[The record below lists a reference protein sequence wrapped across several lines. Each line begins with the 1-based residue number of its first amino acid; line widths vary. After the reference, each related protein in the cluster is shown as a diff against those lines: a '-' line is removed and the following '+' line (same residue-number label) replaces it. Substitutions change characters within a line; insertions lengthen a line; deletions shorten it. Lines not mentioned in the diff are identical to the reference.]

1 MGSGKAPKCPV
12 PNDGSPEYHIGPGD
26 QLQIF
31 VWRSEELSVTVPVR
45 PDGKISTPLV
55 EDMAA
60 SGKTPSALAR
70 DMEVVLSEY
79 LRTPKVNIIVAAQ
92 GPANQIQVL
101 GEVNMQQSLPYRDGM
116 RLLDV
121 VVAAGGL
128 GEFAAGNR
136 AKIVR
141 SIGQDKVDC
150 PVRVQDLMEGDLS
163 QNIDIYPGD
172 VLIVPPSRF

>member
-1 MGSGKAPKCPV
+1 M
-12 PNDGSPEYHIGPGD
+12 EYKIGPGD
-26 QLQIF
+26 QLEVF
-31 VWRSEELSVTVPVR
+31 VWRSAELSVTVPVR

-55 EDMAA
+55 EDMVAA
-60 SGKTPSALAR
+60 GKTPSDLAR
-70 DMEVVLSEY
+70 DMEVVLAEY

-92 GPANQIQVL
+92 GSANQIQVL
-101 GEVNMQQSLPYRDGM
+101 GEVNSQLSLPYRDGM

-136 AKIVR
+136 AKLVR
-141 SIGQDKVDC
+141 TSGQSKLDC
-150 PVRVQDLMEGDLS
+150 PVRLQDLMEGDLS
-163 QNIDIYPGD
+163 QNIEIYPGD